1 MKILAIDIGAG
12 TEDILLVDRFCEA
25 DGEELERCLKMV
37 IPSPSSVFADNALK
51 LGKEKDWFF
60 FGSQIG
66 GGRFSS
72 VVKDHIKDGYTVCMT
87 EEVAYTIR
95 NDLDEVSEIGV
106 NIVSGRPKN
115 FRGLEMELD
124 EVDLPPFF
132 PLFQFD
138 PEDIDVI
145 GIAVQDHGVCQKGR
159 SNRRLRL
166 EKMKEMLSKDREL
179 KSLAFVGDDLP
190 PYYLR
195 MRSAYGKVKQQFPH
209 AKSFYMDTA
218 VAAIL
223 GCLED
228 ERVKECERVMAIN
241 VGNGH
246 TMAAIVI
253 DGRVNAIFEHHTRM
267 LDPKRL
273 ESYIVRFGDGEL
285 SDDEVFTDNGH
296 GVFYLG
302 EDVGF
307 SDIDI
312 IAVTGPNRKMIEDTR
327 IDHYFAS
334 PGGDM
339 MMTGPAGLIAA
350 IKKFNL

>member
-1 MKILAIDIGAG
+1 
-12 TEDILLVDRFCEA
+12 
-25 DGEELERCLKMV
+25 
-37 IPSPSSVFADNALK
+37 
-51 LGKEKDWFF
+51 
-60 FGSQIG
+60 
-66 GGRFSS
+66 
-72 VVKDHIKDGYTVCMT
+72 
-87 EEVAYTIR
+87 
-95 NDLDEVSEIGV
+95 
-106 NIVSGRPKN
+106 
-115 FRGLEMELD
+115 MELD
-124 EVDLPPFF
+124 EADLPPFF